1 MGLKDDLIK
10 RAAGGSSF
18 VRGEQKAPEI
28 EEQPAEEATS
38 SLTSGFDLSDILE
51 SNPLEEAFSQAA
63 EEEQS
68 GLDDMYNDP
77 LPQSNFQQPQAQ
89 FNPYETQQPEPIQQ
103 QPEQDFSQ
111 DFSQMQYTQ
120 PQAQFSQ
127 PQVFDTH
134 QMDNPYGDQ
143 MYQQPQQQF
152 YQPQPTVSFEQ
163 TYAPQPIQEEISTP
177 SGLEAQLLLLAKKV
191 ILEDITQTFTSDIVT
206 KNALEKLVNSYL
218 DQLDSPYTNSNAVLV
233 SVIDE
238 ILESNYTHDHYGEL
252 VPQVLQSVKA
262 DLQ

>member
-38 SLTSGFDLSDILE
+38 SLTDGFDLSDILE

-77 LPQSNFQQPQAQ
+77 LPQDNFQQPQAQ
-89 FNPYETQQPEPIQQ
+89 FNPYEMQPEPVQ
-103 QPEQDFSQ
+103 QPMQDFSQ
-111 DFSQMQYTQ
+111 DFSQYSQ
-120 PQAQFSQ
+120 PQAFNQ

-143 MYQQPQQQF
+143 MYQQPQQQY
-152 YQPQPTVSFEQ
+152 YQPQPAMSFEQ
-163 TYAPQPIQEEISTP
+163 SYAPQPMQEEVSTP
-177 SGLEAQLLLLAKKV
+177 SGLESQLLLLAKKV
-191 ILEDITQTFTSDIVT
+191 ILEDVTQTFTSDIVT

-218 DQLDSPYTNSNAVLV
+218 EQLDSPYTNSNAVLV

-238 ILESNYTHDHYGEL
+238 ILESDYTHDHYGEL